1 MIHLE
6 SKKTDPL
13 DPDNVNRSIE
23 YKKTVLAALGV
34 LLLASAVH
42 AQDSLRLT
50 LSEAVKQGVNN
61 NKSIRAEALNLDID
75 ADQLGQVNSVFLPS
89 VTGNAGVLHY
99 INIPVQYTHAN
110 ALDPTAP
117 ADKYVGLRLLL
128 PNSFGSGISVNWAL
142 YDQALF
148 SSLKIIKEHS
158 NTTVVQLQKDKSEI
172 AYAISQ
178 VYYGIAFAIKQKE
191 NLVTIAA
198 NMDKLLVFLQANY
211 NNGTILR
218 SELDKVRVNKTN
230 ILSQI
235 DALSSAIDTQVN
247 LLKLFTGLPTTVK
260 LRLTEINFE
269 GSLRAVT
276 DTSAPI
282 ETTFDYRLMQSEIRM
297 NRLERLQ
304 TMANYFPKLGLAYN
318 YSYNIVSPGLSGIFT
333 SKFNFPVQYI
343 GINLTVPIFDGR
355 FNHFKLKENAIKRKQ
370 LDLQSDFLSD
380 KIRTDITNAR
390 LSYNS
395 SLNNMVSNAANMKLA
410 QELYDQSLEQYH
422 QGTIPLTDVLTYET
436 SLEQATVQYFNSVS
450 GALTSLLAYKKS
462 TNTLLDQ

>member
-1 MIHLE
+1 MLD
-6 SKKTDPL
+6 SKK
-13 DPDNVNRSIE
+13 IMFA
-23 YKKTVLAALGV
+23 VLWAYTAAT
-34 LLLASAVH
+34 AA
-42 AQDSLRLT
+42 AQDSLRLS
-50 LSEAVKQGVNN
+50 LSDAVKQGVNN
-61 NKSIRAEALNLDID
+61 NKSIRAEALNLDINS
-75 ADQLGQVNSVFLPS
+75 DQLEQVNSVFLPS

-158 NTTVVQLQKDKSEI
+158 NMTVVRLQKDKSEM
-172 AYAISQ
+172 AYTISQ
-178 VYYGIAFAIKQKE
+178 VYYGIVFAVRQKE

-211 NNGTILR
+211 NNGTIMR
-218 SELDKVRVNKTN
+218 SELDKVKVNKIN

-247 LLKLFTGLPTTVK
+247 LLKLLTGLPATVK

-269 GSLRAVT
+269 GSLRPVT
-276 DTSAPI
+276 DTTALI
-282 ETTFDYRLMQSEIRM
+282 ETTLDYRLMQSEIRM
-297 NRLERLQ
+297 NQLERIQ
-304 TMANYFPKLGLAYN
+304 TMANYFPKIGLAYN
-318 YSYNIVSPGLSGIFT
+318 YSYNIVSPGLDGIFT
-333 SKFNFPVQYI
+333 SKFNFPIQYI

-355 FNHFKLKENAIKRKQ
+355 LNHFKLRENATKRKQ
-370 LDLQSDFLSD
+370 LDLQSDFLSE
-380 KIRTDITNAR
+380 KLHTDIINAR

-395 SLNNMVSNAANMKLA
+395 SLNNMISNAANVKLA
-410 QELYDQSLEQYH
+410 QELYNQSLEQYH
-422 QGTIPLTDVLTYET
+422 QGTTPLTDVLTYET

-462 TNTLLDQ
+462 TNTLLEQ